1 MNPYLMPRSL
11 ATYAAVIA
19 RWRSSDL
26 SPEDYA
32 RSLGLAYA
40 RSTVC
45 LHLSVLR
52 QHYRDI
58 MARGEA
64 TSNPW
69 HDIKPPRPESARPDA
84 ILIRSLSPQ
93 ECLVLQDYI
102 LGPSPSPRD
111 AAAMGLMLFGALRV
125 SEAASL
131 TWDRVS
137 PDSMRITGKGNK
149 TGLVPM
155 PPILW
160 DLLARLGGDRNSRAP
175 VMGISKRSI
184 QEATDKHL
192 AILGL
197 KRPGISCHSLRHSS
211 ATCMLIGGASIEAV
225 RVFLR
230 HSNISTT
237 QNYISAASRFM
248 ENPALAFQRVMV
260 NVKEKQDGVKRI
272 CEEVREP

>member
-19 RWRSSDL
+19 RWRASGMT
-26 SPEDYA
+26 PEDYA
-32 RSLGLAYA
+32 RHLGTVYK

-52 QHYRDI
+52 QAGRDAI
-58 MARGEA
+58 AKGEA

-69 HDIKPPRPESARPDA
+69 HDIKPPRPESLRPDA
-84 ILIRSLSPQ
+84 ILIRSLSPT
-93 ECLVLQDYI
+93 ECLQLQDYI
-102 LGPSPSPRD
+102 LGPGPSIRD
-111 AAAMGLMLFGALRV
+111 ACAMGLMLFGALRV
-125 SEAASL
+125 SECASL
-131 TWDRVS
+131 TWDRIS
-137 PDSMRITGKGNK
+137 PDSMTVTGKGGK

-160 DLLARLGGDRNSRAP
+160 DLLSRVKTPETISSAP
-175 VMGISKRSI
+175 VIGISKRAI

-192 AILGL
+192 KILGL
-197 KRPGISCHSLRHSS
+197 KRDGISCHSLRHSS

-230 HSNISTT
+230 HSNIGTT
-237 QNYISAASRFM
+237 QSYVSAASRFM
-248 ENPALAFQRVMV
+248 ENPALAFQRVMTT
-260 NVKEKQDGVKRI
+260 VKEKQDDIKRI
-272 CEEVREP
+272 GF